1 MTSQNFKNTRE
12 RIDEAAWNKVAGIS
26 IEIVLFL
33 LSKYAPEIRSA
44 IEKMYG
50 ATSSA
55 IVKYL
60 ESRFPR
66 TILKIRESE
75 TIKKVLLRKKYLI
88 ELYKRYIGDKIVTQ
102 DNFKRFC
109 EVAFLLF
116 NADERDSIKKVS
128 KI

>member
-1 MTSQNFKNTRE
+1 MTSQNFKNARE

-60 ESRFPR
+60 EYRFPR
-66 TILKIRESE
+66 TIQKIRESE
-75 TIKKVLLRKKYLI
+75 NIKKIILRKTYLI
-88 ELYKRYIGDKIVTQ
+88 DLYKKYIGDKIVTQ
-102 DNFKRFC
+102 NNFKRFC

-116 NADERDSIKKVS
+116 NTDERSSIKKVS

>member
-1 MTSQNFKNTRE
+1 MTSQNFKNSRE

-60 ESRFPR
+60 EARFPR
-66 TILKIRESE
+66 SIQKIRESE
-75 TIKKVLLRKKYLI
+75 AIKKIILRKNYLI
-88 ELYKRYIGDKIVTQ
+88 DLYKRYIGDKIVTK
-102 DNFKRFC
+102 DNFERFC

-116 NADERDSIKKVS
+116 NANEKDSIKKVS